1 MAWRVIG
8 LQLQMAVGDY
18 GISLPVSV
26 SGATFGEG
34 DELRFTFNKETKSNT
49 ILTKTYSNIVQNS
62 VDLSFTEAESALFRV
77 GSYVYGLDWYKDG
90 EFMCNIIESA
100 QFRVVRKEEQR

>member
-1 MAWRVIG
+1 MAWRVTG
-8 LQLQMAVGDY
+8 LHLQMAVGDY

-26 SGATFGEG
+26 SGVTFGEG
-34 DELRFTFNKETKSNT
+34 DELRFVFNKGPDSNT
-49 ILTKTYSNIVQNS
+49 ILTKNYSNIVQNS
-62 VDLSFTEAESALFRV
+62 VNLSFTEAESALFRI

-100 QFRVVRKEEQR
+100 QFKVVRKEEQR

>member
-1 MAWRVIG
+1 MAWRVTG
-8 LQLQMAVGDY
+8 LHLQMAVGDY

-26 SGATFGEG
+26 SGVTFGEG
-34 DELRFTFNKETKSNT
+34 DELRFIFNKEPGSNT

-62 VDLSFTEAESALFRV
+62 VDLSFTEAESDLFRI

-100 QFRVVRKEEQR
+100 QFKVVRKEEQR